1 LNKTKSIVNYQ
12 PIEWKGD
19 MVKLLDQTLLPAE
32 EVYLEISD
40 YHEIMTAIKELKIR
54 GAPAI
59 GVAGAYG
66 MALGARQITAIS
78 KAKFLSELHEIAIA
92 ISGTRPTARNL
103 FWAIDRMEI
112 VADRVMTLS
121 ISKRHY

>member
-1 LNKTKSIVNYQ
+1 MNKIKSIVNYQ

-19 MVKLLDQTLLPAE
+19 MVKLLDQTLLPTE

-40 YHEIMTAIKELKIR
+40 YREIMTAIKELKIR

-66 MALGARQITAIS
+66 LVLGAKQITARS
-78 KAKFLSELHEIAIA
+78 KASFITQLHEVAIA
-92 ISGTRPTARNL
+92 ICGTRPTARNL
-103 FWAIDRMEI
+103 FWAVDRMEN
-112 VADRVMTLS
+112 VAAKGKNVE
-121 ISKRHY
+121 